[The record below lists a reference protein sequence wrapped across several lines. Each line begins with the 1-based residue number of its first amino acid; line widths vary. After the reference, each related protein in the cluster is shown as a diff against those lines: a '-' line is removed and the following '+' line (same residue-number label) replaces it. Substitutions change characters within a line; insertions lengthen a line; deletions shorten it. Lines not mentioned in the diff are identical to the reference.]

1 MITDSYSNFLENAP
15 QNKKNSAPLKG
26 TFVEIDGAH
35 FKQSDTP
42 AQDSYK
48 LSDDDFKKS
57 IESGNFNDEEKRHL
71 AIGKYVRDNNLVP
84 VEDEREIDL
93 LTKNDQTVGGQV
105 GSYFAG
111 GANNIIKYLAS
122 GAKFAG
128 ATDTAKSL
136 DNTRKHI
143 EDKYITNK
151 YSGMVGDMILDPINL
166 APAGL
171 YTKGANVTAKSV
183 GAGMALGAGTSMA
196 KDYGNSDVKAD
207 DMALNAGISGLFWGG
222 MNGFFASGAYDK
234 LATPIK
240 KKLFGENYGVAT
252 HEGGDV
258 VSLTPDQSNTMNEI
272 RANPEMFGLHPDDVQ
287 HIPTQLE
294 ARANPDGSYGVG
306 ERTIVDEN
314 RGTNYQPNWAYGSAE
329 HQVVPYDTTINPT
342 VNQPQIQQSLPF
354 DGVRN
359 GLLPNNSQS
368 NTLGYNGVIN
378 IPPPKPR
385 PPQTPMEAIET
396 IVHGKVHMDVP
407 VAPVATPTP
416 QNSIINSVLP
426 NSSASKIDPMNM
438 YHYSEQPRDMLS
450 VGNTPKTGGQ
460 EVGRLQNG
468 KSDKVFLYGRGQ
480 SPETNFGV
488 GNNGQY
494 VHEVDVSK
502 LNMFDSSN
510 PEHVSAVKNAMNA
523 KKMEALQSDT
533 SLNNATRNY
542 YASNLDAYNI
552 ADGRTF
558 KENVL
563 KELGFNGEINRN
575 SSGYSYVFDNV
586 APTRVAQIGEDAKKA
601 GTEFDGR
608 FTMASEALPSMS
620 LESGQKISKLD
631 LQKQHEY
638 HAEIQKLVTDEN
650 GFEHVLKDVGFEQVD
665 SIGTK
670 EFSPSAYEG
679 HVGAGEQ
686 TGAKVPTFV
695 DKDGFENI
703 AEHDMDRLKLAGM
716 IKAFLQDQ
724 DAVTFR
730 YMRPAKN
737 IDEVNTYAFNIGRP
751 ISHDEMK
758 ALSEIVKREMGD
770 DAWKVALTTSKD
782 GIDILGVGGL
792 KGQQFIDT
800 ISKTK
805 EIFDKIDN
813 VQWTRGHNVLAEK
826 GYIEGVK
833 DDNQFRELFKLL
845 GARIRSGERDR
856 NFGGTTSDK
865 LQWGSDDMY
874 SEALFKKRDELRRA
888 TDDFIKRNEQQGV
901 ELTQERTKLKR
912 VDASDIADPHGGID
926 FQKLNDG
933 EMVAHDNQ
941 VWFKKEGKIYSSLD
955 NKPQNYEDLAEY
967 PQIEAY
973 QRHLDSMRGGFATS
987 AMAQNL
993 VAGGTGGAVGATQGD
1008 NGDERLRNA
1017 LIGATVGAGG
1027 LNALSKVMRSNSL
1040 KQSQIKLAKYN
1051 ELKTALAQKEK
1062 MPQVKAIEDMSPVK
1076 FSQGGED
1083 VAKGIDA
1090 NGAHID
1096 RSNTLKDN
1104 TTPFYAQGAGAV
1116 YGIEKD
1122 ENGEFNF
1129 DPQKAGLGMIGGMM
1143 GAKAFSSKSKEAVV
1157 NYVRKVVGDEATKQW
1172 GDATN
1177 SFKRL
1182 FSNTLSANYMA
1193 KREDVISAVN
1203 GMSHKLENL
1212 HYALNS
1218 LDEEARVG
1226 IHKALVG
1233 EGVAPK
1239 GTEGLVNNIRK
1250 EVDALSSELVDNGI
1264 LSKETF
1270 DEWKGF
1276 YLHRSYEKDIRNSLN
1291 DLMKGNFE
1299 VGAILNRG
1307 KTETITAGE
1316 YAKRLSDGSITQE
1329 MLDKPLRDGGIRVD
1343 QRGSKVEIRRDW
1355 TPEERVSM
1363 GEVVDASYTV
1373 PETLLRMHRMVENAK
1388 FLKQV
1393 SGMVDDGGVK
1403 VVYTPDI
1410 IAKEFAGKSKEQIA
1424 EILGA
1429 EGFRKLGDNAKYGA
1443 LSGQWVRKDVA
1454 SDITKINDEVYGT
1467 FYGKESP
1474 IADLWMKYMRTWKMS
1489 KTVWNAPAHVNNMVS
1504 NLFLMHLSGIGA
1516 KDIVVNYGKVLKVLK
1531 DGRRVDELAR
1541 KKMINSATPDELR
1554 ELAELEPVTAL
1565 YKEAQEMGLFGR
1577 SQLQDALMGEM
1588 HVANRSLYSKAT
1600 DKVSNWYQMED
1611 VASRIV
1617 MYKILREQYGLE
1629 AKEAKSAVVSIMPDY
1644 TKPLPEG
1651 FRKLRDSGISPFIS
1665 WSYYTLPAIT
1675 KALLT
1680 KGGAWQATK
1689 VIATLGAL
1697 EYATTG
1703 MTPLD
1708 NIPFLNGKKP
1718 EDLKGRGVGIGMGG
1732 GETHTVKVDKWIPYL
1747 GLLDPIN
1754 YAKGMFSGVTTSL
1767 AHNVM
1772 TAGTPNGL
1780 TRLYDNYPVTRKDKS
1795 FGDKL
1800 IDYGKYFGQAYV
1812 PLPQEA
1818 YNLTNFAESMMR
1830 DEKKR
1835 KNSAVMSPKSEKQEI
1850 WKLLGV
1856 NSSSYSREGLKKEQ
1870 AKK

>member
-1 MITDSYSNFLENAP
+1 MPLSKEQENVL
-15 QNKKNSAPLKG
+15 N
-26 TFVEIDGAH
+26 TFVA
-35 FKQSDTP
+35 
-42 AQDSYK
+42 
-48 LSDDDFKKS
+48 
-57 IESGNFNDEEKRHL
+57 N
-71 AIGKYVRDNNLVP
+71 NNLKKVDTVYGVEKDNQYLALGKFLKENNLSP
-84 VEDEREIDL
+84 VEDLDTLKL
-93 LTKNDQTVGGQV
+93 LTKTDDTVSGQV

-111 GANNIIKYLAS
+111 GANNIVKYLAS
-122 GAKFAG
+122 GAKALG
-128 ATDTAKSL
+128 AKETAKSL
-136 DNTRKHI
+136 DGVRKHI
-143 EDKYITNK
+143 EDNYVTNK
-151 YSGMVGDMILDPINL
+151 YSGAIGDMVLDPINL
-166 APAGL
+166 APAGIF
-171 YTKGANVTAKSV
+171 TKGANITAKSV
-183 GAGMALGAGTSMA
+183 GAGMALGAGTSLA
-196 KDYGNSDVKAD
+196 KDYGNSDVSAD
-207 DMALNAGISGLFWGG
+207 EMALNAGFSGLFWGG
-222 MNGFFASGAYDK
+222 MNGFFASGVYDK

-240 KKLFGENYGVAT
+240 KKLFGENYGAKT
-252 HEGGDV
+252 HNGSDV
-258 VSLTPDQSNTMNEI
+258 VNVSKEQQEI
-272 RANPEMFGLHPDDVQ
+272 LNAIKANPEQFGLHADDVN
-287 HIPTQLE
+287 HIPFE
-294 ARANPDGSYGVG
+294 ARPNHDGSYGVG
-306 ERTIVDEN
+306 EKTIINEN
-314 RGTNYQPNWAYGSAE
+314 VGTNYRPDWAYGSAE
-329 HQVVPYDTTINPT
+329 HPPVPYDTRIIPIEQT
-342 VNQPQIQQSLPF
+342 PQMQQALPF
-354 DGVRN
+354 DGVRT

-368 NTLGYNGVIN
+368 NTLGYHGVIN
-378 IPPPKPR
+378 MPPPKPR

-396 IVHGKVHMDVP
+396 IVHGKVHYDTS
-407 VAPVATPTP
+407 VAPVVTHAP
-416 QNSIINSVLP
+416 QNPIIDSVLP
-426 NSSASKIDPMNM
+426 KTSMSKTEPMNM

-450 VGNTPKTGGQ
+450 VGNIPKTGGQ

-488 GNNGQY
+488 GNGGQY

-552 ADGRTF
+552 TDGRTF

-575 SSGYSYVFDNV
+575 GSGHSYVFDNV
-586 APTRVAQIGEDAKKA
+586 APTRVAQVAEDAKKA

-670 EFSPSAYEG
+670 ELSPSAYEG

-703 AEHDMDRLKLAGM
+703 AEHDIDRLKLAGM

-737 IDEVNTYAFNIGRP
+737 IDEVNAISFNVGRP

-758 ALSEIVKREMGD
+758 ALSQIVQREMGD

-813 VQWTRGHNVLAEK
+813 VQWTHGHNTLAEK

-833 DDNQFRELFKLL
+833 DDNQFREQFNILSS
-845 GARIRSGERDR
+845 RIRSGERDR

-874 SEALFKKRDELRRA
+874 SQALFKKRDELRRA

-901 ELTQERTKLKR
+901 ELPREKAKLKR
-912 VDASDIADPHGGID
+912 IDASDIADEHGGID

-941 VWFKKEGKIYSSLD
+941 VWFKKEGKVYSSLD
-955 NKPQNYEDLAEY
+955 NKPLNYEDLPEY

-987 AMAQNL
+987 AITQNL
-993 VAGGTGGAVGATQGD
+993 VAGGTGGAIGATQGD
-1008 NGDERLRNA
+1008 TNDDRLRNA

-1027 LNALSKVMRSNSL
+1027 LNALSKVMRSNSI
-1040 KQSQIKLAKYN
+1040 KQSQMKLDKYN
-1051 ELKTALAQKEK
+1051 ALKEAVLKQEK
-1062 MPQVKAIEDMSPVK
+1062 MPQVKAIEDSSPVR
-1076 FSQGGED
+1076 FAQSRDGI
-1083 VAKGIDA
+1083 AKGIDA

-1096 RSNTLKDN
+1096 RPNTLKDG
-1104 TTPFYAQGAGAV
+1104 TTPFYAQGAGV
-1116 YGIEKD
+1116 FYGIEKD
-1122 ENGEFNF
+1122 ENGEFKF
-1129 DPQKAGLGMIGGMM
+1129 DPQKAGLGMVGGMM
-1143 GAKAFSSKSKEAVV
+1143 ATKAFSSKSKDAVV
-1157 NYVRKVVGDEATKQW
+1157 NYARKIVGEEATKQW

-1177 SFKRL
+1177 DIKRL
-1182 FSNTLSANYMA
+1182 FTNTLSANYMS
-1193 KREDVISAVN
+1193 KRDEAISAVN
-1203 GMSHKLENL
+1203 GVSHKLENL

-1239 GTEGLVNNIRK
+1239 GTEELVNNIRK
-1250 EVDALSSELVDNGI
+1250 EVDALSNELVEHGV

-1276 YLHRSYEKDIRNSLN
+1276 YLHRSYEKDIRKSLN

-1316 YAKRLSDGSITQE
+1316 YAKRLSDGSITQD
-1329 MLDKPLRDGGIRVD
+1329 MLNKPLREGGIRVE

-1355 TPEERVSM
+1355 TPEERASM
-1363 GEVVDASYTV
+1363 SEIVDASYTV

-1393 SGMVDDGGVK
+1393 SGMVDDGGTK
-1403 VVYTPDI
+1403 VVYTPEI

-1424 EILGA
+1424 EILRA
-1429 EGFRKLGDNAKYGA
+1429 EGFKKLGDNAKYGA

-1454 SDITKINDEVYGT
+1454 SDITKMNDEVYGT

-1489 KTVWNAPAHVNNMVS
+1489 KTVWNAPAHINNMVS
-1504 NLFLMHLSGIGA
+1504 NLFLMHLSGMSSVDVA
-1516 KDIVVNYGKVLKVLK
+1516 KGLYHAQQTLRYGSKAKLL
-1531 DGRRVDELAR
+1531 ER
-1541 KKMINSATPDELR
+1541 KKLIGTATQDELR
-1554 ELAELEPVTAL
+1554 ELATLDSHYAL
-1565 YKEAQEMGLFGR
+1565 YKEAQDIGLFGR
-1577 SQLQDALMGEM
+1577 SQLQDALMGDM
-1588 HVANRSLYSKAT
+1588 HIANKSFYGKWT
-1600 DKVSNWYQMED
+1600 DKVSNLYQMED
-1611 VASRIV
+1611 SFGRLA
-1617 MYKILREQYGLE
+1617 MYHVLRTKYQLG

-1651 FRKLRDSGISPFIS
+1651 FRKLRDSGIAPFIS
-1665 WSYYTLPAIT
+1665 WSYYTLPSIV
-1675 KALLT
+1675 KALKT
-1680 KGGAWQATK
+1680 KGGAIQATK
-1689 VIATLGAL
+1689 VIALLGAL
-1697 EYATTG
+1697 EYWTTG

-1708 NIPFLNGKKP
+1708 NIPFLDGKKP
-1718 EDLKGRGVGIGMGG
+1718 EDLKGRGVGIGKNGDQV
-1732 GETHTVKVDKWIPYL
+1732 HTLKVDKWIPYL
-1747 GLLDPIN
+1747 GLLDPVN

-1767 AHNVM
+1767 AHDVM
-1772 TAGTPNGL
+1772 TAGTPNGV
-1780 TRLYDNYPVTRKDKS
+1780 TRMYDNYPVTRKDKS

-1800 IDYGKYFGQAYV
+1800 LDYGKHFGQAYV

-1830 DEKKR
+1830 DKKKR
-1835 KNSAVMSPKSEKQEI
+1835 KNSTVMSPKSKKQEI

-1856 NSSSYSREGLKKEQ
+1856 NSSSYSRSGLKKEQ
-1870 AKK
+1870 GKK

>member
-1 MITDSYSNFLENAP
+1 MSLTPEQENAL
-15 QNKKNSAPLKG
+15 N
-26 TFVEIDGAH
+26 TFVSTNNLKPVSFDEP
-35 FKQSDTP
+35 K
-42 AQDSYK
+42 AQDSIYGK
-48 LSDDDFKKS
+48 EK
-57 IESGNFNDEEKRHL
+57 DEQYL
-71 AIGKYVRDNNLVP
+71 ALGKFLKENSLAP
-84 VEDEREIDL
+84 VEDEKTLEL
-93 LTKNDQTVGGQV
+93 LTKTDSSTSGQI

-111 GANNIIKYLAS
+111 GANNIVKYLAS
-122 GAKFAG
+122 GAKFVG
-128 ATDTAKSL
+128 AKDTAKTL

-151 YSGMVGDMILDPINL
+151 YSGMVGDMVLDPINL

-171 YTKGANVTAKSV
+171 YTKGANITAKSV
-183 GAGMALGAGTSMA
+183 GTGMALGAGTSLA
-196 KDYGNSDVKAD
+196 KDYGNSDVSAD
-207 DMALNAGISGLFWGG
+207 SMALNAGISGLFWGG

-234 LATPIK
+234 LATPVK
-240 KKLFGENYGVAT
+240 KKLFGENYGAT
-252 HEGGDV
+252 THNGNDV
-258 VSLTPDQSNTMNEI
+258 VNVTPEQQEVLASM
-272 RANPEMFGLHPDDVQ
+272 RANPEQFGLHVDDVKS
-287 HIPTQLE
+287 IPSPLE

-306 ERTIVDEN
+306 ERIIVDEN
-314 RGTNYQPNWAYGSAE
+314 KGTNYQPNWMYGNAE
-329 HQVVPYDTTINPT
+329 HPPVPYDTRINT
-342 VNQPQIQQSLPF
+342 ADNISQSQPSLSF
-354 DGVRN
+354 NGERQ

-368 NTLGYNGVIN
+368 NML
-378 IPPPKPR
+378 PPPKPR

-396 IVHGKVHMDVP
+396 IVHGKVHMDAP
-407 VAPVATPTP
+407 VAPVAVSAP
-416 QNSIINSVLP
+416 QNPIINSVLP
-426 NSSASKIDPMNM
+426 NSSVSKAEPMGM
-438 YHYSEQPRDMLS
+438 YHYSEQPRNMLS

-488 GNNGQY
+488 GNGGQY

-510 PEHVSAVKNAMNA
+510 PEHVSAVKNSMNA
-523 KKMEALQSDT
+523 KKMEALQNDT

-552 ADGRTF
+552 TDGRTF

-575 SSGYSYVFDNV
+575 GSGYSYVFDNV
-586 APTRVAQIGEDAKKA
+586 APTRVAQVAEDAKKA

-703 AEHDMDRLKLAGM
+703 AEHDIDRLKLAGM

-737 IDEVNTYAFNIGRP
+737 LDEVNSLSYNFGRP

-758 ALSEIVKREMGD
+758 ALSQIVQREMGD

-792 KGQQFIDT
+792 KGKAFQDIAESFN
-800 ISKTK
+800 
-805 EIFDKIDN
+805 EVFGKIDIQD
-813 VQWTRGHNVLAEK
+813 VTIHHNTLAEK

-833 DDNQFRELFKLL
+833 DDNQFREQFKLL
-845 GARIRSGERDR
+845 SSKLRQGERDR

-874 SEALFKKRDELRRA
+874 SEALFKKRDEIRSA

-901 ELTQERTKLKR
+901 ELPQERTKLKR
-912 VDASDIADPHGGID
+912 VDASDIADSHGGID

-941 VWFKKEGKIYSSLD
+941 VWFKKEGKVYSSLD
-955 NKPQNYEDLAEY
+955 NKPQNYEDLPEY

-973 QRHLDSMRGGFATS
+973 QRHLDSMRGGFTTG

-993 VAGGTGGAVGATQGD
+993 VAGSTGGAVGATQGD
-1008 NGDERLRNA
+1008 NNDERLRNA

-1040 KQSQIKLAKYN
+1040 KQSQMKLDKYN
-1051 ELKTALAQKEK
+1051 ELKTALLQKEK
-1062 MPQVKAIEDMSPVK
+1062 MPQVKAIEDNSPVR
-1076 FSQGGED
+1076 FAQSND
-1083 VAKGIDA
+1083 NIAKGIDA
-1090 NGAHID
+1090 NGVHID
-1096 RSNTLKDN
+1096 RPNTLKDN
-1104 TTPFYAQGAGAV
+1104 TTPFYAQGAGAF
-1116 YGIEKD
+1116 YGIEEG
-1122 ENGEFNF
+1122 ENGEFKF
-1129 DPQKAGLGMIGGMM
+1129 DPEKAMIGVAGGMI
-1143 GAKAFSSKSKEAVV
+1143 GAKAFSSKSKETVV

-1177 SFKRL
+1177 DIKRL
-1182 FSNTLSANYMA
+1182 FTNTLSANYMA

-1203 GMSHKLENL
+1203 GVSHKLENL

-1239 GTEGLVNNIRK
+1239 GTENLVGSIRK
-1250 EVDALSSELVDNGI
+1250 EVDTLSNELVEHGV

-1276 YLHRSYEKDIRNSLN
+1276 YLHRSYEKDIRKSLN

-1316 YAKRLSDGSITQE
+1316 YANRLSDGSITQD
-1329 MLDKPLRDGGIRVD
+1329 MLNKPLREGGIRVE
-1343 QRGSKVEIRRDW
+1343 QRGNKVEIRRDW
-1355 TPEERVSM
+1355 TPDERTSM
-1363 GEVVDASYTV
+1363 GEIVDASYTV

-1393 SGMVDDGGVK
+1393 SEMVDDSGVK
-1403 VVYTPDI
+1403 VVYTPEI
-1410 IAKEFAGKSKEQIA
+1410 ITKEFAGKSKEQIA
-1424 EILGA
+1424 DILDK
-1429 EGFRKLGDNAKYGA
+1429 EGFKKLGDNAKYGA

-1516 KDIVVNYGKVLKVLK
+1516 KDIAVNYGKVLKVLK
-1531 DGRRVDELAR
+1531 DGGRVDELAR

-1554 ELAELEPVTAL
+1554 ELAELEPTTAL
-1565 YKEAQEMGLFGR
+1565 YREAQEMGLFGR

-1588 HVANRSLYSKAT
+1588 NIAGKSLYAKAT
-1600 DKVSNWYQMED
+1600 DKVSHWYQMED
-1611 VASRIV
+1611 VASRVV
-1617 MYKILREQYGLE
+1617 MYKILREQHNLS
-1629 AKEAKSAVVSIMPDY
+1629 AKEAKSAVTSIMPDY

-1651 FRKLRDSGISPFIS
+1651 FRKLRDSGIAPFIS
-1665 WSYYTLPAIT
+1665 WSYYTLPSIA
-1675 KALLT
+1675 KALKT
-1680 KGGAWQATK
+1680 KGGAIQATK
-1689 VIATLGAL
+1689 VIATLGAM
-1697 EYATTG
+1697 EYAMTG

-1708 NIPFLNGKKP
+1708 NIPFMDTKKP
-1718 EDLKGRGVGIGMGG
+1718 EDLKGRGVGIGKNGD
-1732 GETHTVKVDKWIPYL
+1732 TINTLKVDKWIPYL
-1747 GLLDPIN
+1747 GFLDPVN
-1754 YAKGMFSGVTTSL
+1754 YAKGMFSGVTTSM
-1767 AHNVM
+1767 AHNLM
-1772 TAGTPNGL
+1772 TAGTPNGV
-1780 TRLYDNYPVTRKDKS
+1780 TRMYDNYPVTRKDKS
-1795 FGDKL
+1795 FGDKIL
-1800 IDYGKYFGQAYV
+1800 DYGKYYSQAYV
-1812 PLPQEA
+1812 PVPQEA

-1835 KNSAVMSPKSEKQEI
+1835 KNSVVMLPKSEGQEI

-1856 NSSSYSREGLKKEQ
+1856 NSSSYSRSGLKKEQ
-1870 AKK
+1870 TKK